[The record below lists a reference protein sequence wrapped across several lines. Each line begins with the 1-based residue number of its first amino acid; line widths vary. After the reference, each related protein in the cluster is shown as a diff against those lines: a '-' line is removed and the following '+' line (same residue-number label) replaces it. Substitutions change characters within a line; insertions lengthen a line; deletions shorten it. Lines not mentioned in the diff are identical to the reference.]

1 MLQLDNS
8 SETFKKLNKMNTERL
23 LTVFVKKFNAYPA
36 NCFDRKSILQAIKD
50 KINQELAERYTNRN
64 LEAEQKAAEY
74 ILKQM
79 RSEAKGKQLGCNN
92 MRDSDIIAI
101 RALHADGV
109 SYAKL
114 AEMFGKGKNANYIR
128 NIVIGKLYKNVK

>member
-1 MLQLDNS
+1 MLQLDNN

-23 LTVFVKKFNAYPA
+23 LKVFVKKFNAYPT

-50 KINQELAERYTNRN
+50 KLNQELAERYVNRN

-79 RSEAKGKQLGCNN
+79 KAELCGKQLGANN
-92 MRDSDIIAI
+92 LRDSDVIAI

-114 AEMFGKGKNANYIR
+114 AEMFGKGKNSNYIR